1 MEIMKN
7 MIILREAQ
15 IQQVAED
22 KGPLIQRLHQIINER
37 NKLKT
42 QLRYATQDVHLLNR
56 KFKHPTMCLKEMPNS
71 KVESNKVS
79 AIFRAD
85 R

>member
-1 MEIMKN
+1 MV
-7 MIILREAQ
+7 ILREAQ

-22 KGPLIQRLHQIINER
+22 KGSLIQRLHQIINEK
-37 NKLKT
+37 NKLKA
-42 QLRYATQDVHLLNR
+42 QLRYAIRDVHLLNR
-56 KFKHPTMCLKEMPNS
+56 KFKHPTMCHKEIPNS
-71 KVESNKVS
+71 KIESNEVT